1 MMEVIY
7 SIIVPAIVSLAVS
20 IWFGR
25 KMIDKTIEIMKKMD
39 ADQQETNQAIQEI
52 ILSEVRRLRNI
63 R

>member
-1 MMEVIY
+1 MEVIY
-7 SIIVPAIVSLAVS
+7 SIIVPAIVSLTVS

-25 KMIDKTIEIMKKMD
+25 KMIDKTVEIMKKMD
-39 ADQQETNQAIQEI
+39 ADQQETNQTIQEI